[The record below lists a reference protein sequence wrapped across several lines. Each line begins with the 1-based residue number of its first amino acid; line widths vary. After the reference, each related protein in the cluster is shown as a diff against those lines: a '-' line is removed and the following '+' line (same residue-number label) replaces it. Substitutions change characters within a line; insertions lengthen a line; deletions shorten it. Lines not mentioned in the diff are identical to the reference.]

1 MLRLILLPPSFFSIS
16 YTAFVHYDDYVHGMK
31 GVLEKEFHDAEAL
44 EDGGGKHN
52 EEHAAELEIQDAVFM
67 NSYIPRTLYEV
78 M

>member
-1 MLRLILLPPSFFSIS
+1 
-16 YTAFVHYDDYVHGMK
+16 MK

-44 EDGGGKHN
+44 EDGDGKYS